1 MEFSGV
7 SAFFPHIG
15 TSSVIFAAYFFG
27 LMGYCFYESQRIPTC
42 FPTGRLD
49 YRIPIGTLALILLFT
64 PFIFLGFLIL
74 LPMAFGIF
82 PGMIYQ
88 SIKTTR
94 LMRAGRV
101 NKLSLIGHRKADDLE
116 FSINNLI
123 HNVGRPYQASKEATE
138 EGLLE
143 IKNKA
148 KEAAKYFFS
157 LTGKDI
163 GQDID
168 KWLDRRWDAEDSV
181 KANVEGGAKP
191 DGA

>member
-1 MEFSGV
+1 MGSGHFF
-7 SAFFPHIG
+7 AFEHFG
-15 TSSVIFAAYFFG
+15 TGWAIFAVYFFA
-27 LMGYCFYESQRIPTC
+27 LMGYCFYESQRLPSC
-42 FPTGRLD
+42 FPTGRFD
-49 YRIPIGTLALILLFT
+49 YRIPIGTLGI
-64 PFIFLGFLIL
+64 IFLCHYSTFFLGVMIL
-74 LPMAFGIF
+74 TPMAFGIF

-101 NKLSLIGHRKADDLE
+101 NKLSLIEHRKADDLE

-148 KEAAKYFFS
+148 KQAAKYFFT

-163 GQDID
+163 EQDID
-168 KWLDRRWDAEDSV
+168 KWLDRRWDADESP
-181 KANVEGGAKP
+181 KP
-191 DGA
+191 DAA